1 MKNTF
6 YTLTEVSSGLK
17 VSEKTIMEAVRKGN
31 LKGIKIASLWR
42 FSDDQIDDY
51 ISMRTVC
58 RNQKKKWVPIQSSIM
73 KKYYP
78 DEADYNFFDDDSFI
92 DKQPADTEDKIT
104 IPMNQPM
111 KPGTYGAAVVAAH
124 FTLKST
130 NHDNNTHRSTI
141 G

>member
-42 FSDDQIDDY
+42 F
-51 ISMRTVC
+51 
-58 RNQKKKWVPIQSSIM
+58 SSIM